1 MITLLSTVGKT
12 FCRILNDR
20 MGAMMEKEEKT
31 SAGRAGFRPDRSC
44 AGHVY
49 ALGKIIQG
57 RKDAGLTTN
66 FFLDVQK
73 ACGTVWRN
81 GLWEKMWEIGMRAKG
96 GYSFVACLSLLTID
110 HASLSRRS
118 TVPTVS
124 YTHLTLPTICSV

>member
-1 MITLLSTVGKT
+1 
-12 FCRILNDR
+12 
-20 MGAMMEKEEKT
+20 MEKEEKT

-110 HASLSRRS
+110 HAPLSRRS
-118 TVPTVS
+118 TVPTHIVE
-124 YTHLTLPTICSV
+124 TLPTFRCSFTFFPMCYIFFFK